1 MRLVIA
7 AATPQELATL
17 TADNGMPSVKQ
28 FPGAEVDVLVTGV
41 GMLAATASLMRS
53 ICMNRPD
60 FVLQAGIAGAFD
72 RNLETGSVVAIASEQ
87 LADMGAR
94 EQGQWKDL
102 FDLGLEKPSQVP
114 FTQGRLPGWPL
125 LPELMALPRL
135 VDAVTVNE
143 ITTQQGRIQEILTK
157 YQPSVESM
165 EGAALHYV
173 CTMQSVPFL
182 QIRAISNYVGERD
195 KSKWKIREAIE
206 NLGQVSFQLIE
217 KIYTLK

>member
-94 EQGQWKDL
+94 EQL
-102 FDLGLEKPSQVP
+102 S
-114 FTQGRLPGWPL
+114 
-125 LPELMALPRL
+125 
-135 VDAVTVNE
+135 
-143 ITTQQGRIQEILTK
+143 
-157 YQPSVESM
+157 
-165 EGAALHYV
+165 
-173 CTMQSVPFL
+173 
-182 QIRAISNYVGERD
+182 
-195 KSKWKIREAIE
+195 
-206 NLGQVSFQLIE
+206 LIH
-217 KIYTLK
+217 I